1 MTEKDITALM
11 PAESEYEGWKAFVRL
26 MRHHSYGY
34 SALLSAWSWFKV
46 GWEKR
51 S

>member
-11 PAESEYEGWKAFVRL
+11 PAESEHEGWKAFVRL

-34 SALLSAWSWFKV
+34 SALSFQS
-46 GWEKR
+46 R
-51 S
+51 SLRPSHCDT